1 MEDLLAARLQ
11 MAVSLGFHI
20 IFACIGMTM
29 PFLMAVA
36 EWKYNRTGDPIY
48 LDLTKAWSKGVAI
61 FFATGAVSGTALSFE
76 LGLLWPTFMEHAGPI
91 FGMPFSL
98 EGTAFFL
105 EAIAL
110 GLYLYGWNKVNKWA
124 HWAFGLVVGVS
135 GVMSGIFVVAANA
148 WMNSPTGF
156 DWVNG
161 QAINVDPIA
170 AMFNPA
176 WFSQAQHMIMASFVA
191 TSFAVAGIHAFLLMK
206 NPGNELHKKALMIAM
221 IFAAVSGLLQPISGD
236 ISAKF
241 VAENQPIKFAAMES
255 HFNTSRNAPIIIG
268 GIPNVKERKVEYGIE
283 VPGVL
288 SFLAFNDF
296 NAEVKGLTEF
306 PEDEWPPLAIV
317 HISFQIMVG
326 IGVILA
332 IVSLLYLFF
341 LWRKKEQIIKK
352 WFLKILFLCT
362 PMGFIAVE
370 AGWIVTEVGRQPWI
384 IYGIMKTKDSLTSM
398 PGLTYTFIIFV
409 LLYLLL
415 SFIVTWLMI
424 RQIKAL
430 HIKYYNN
437 A

>member
-36 EWKYNRTGDPIY
+36 EWKYNRTGNPVY

-98 EGTAFFL
+98 EGTAFFF

-110 GLYLYGWNKVNKWA
+110 GLYLYGWKRLNKWT
-124 HWAFGLVVGVS
+124 HWGFGIVVGIS
-135 GVMSGIFVVAANA
+135 GVMSGIFVVAANS

-156 DWVNG
+156 EWVNG

-176 WFSQAQHMIMASFVA
+176 WFQQAQHMIMASFVA
-191 TSFAVAGIHAFLLMK
+191 TSFAVAGLHAFLLMK
-206 NPGNELHKKALMIAM
+206 NPGNELHKKALKIAM
-221 IFAAVSGLLQPISGD
+221 IFAAVSGILQPISGD

-241 VAENQPIKFAAMES
+241 VAEHQPIKFAAMES
-255 HFNTSRNAPIIIG
+255 HFYTSKNAPIIIG
-268 GIPNVKERKVEYGIE
+268 GIPNIKEKKVKYGIE
-283 VPGVL
+283 IPGAL

-296 NAEVKGLTEF
+296 GAEVKGLTEF
-306 PEDEWPPLAIV
+306 PEDEWPPIAIV
-317 HISFQIMVG
+317 HIAFQIMVG
-326 IGVILA
+326 IGSILA
-332 IVSLLYLFF
+332 IVGIMYLFL
-341 LWRKKEQIIKK
+341 LWRKKDIYKK
-352 WFLKILFLCT
+352 WFLKVLFLCT
-362 PMGFIAVE
+362 PLGFIAVE
-370 AGWIVTEVGRQPWI
+370 AGWTVTEVGRQPWI

-398 PGLTYTFIIFV
+398 PGLTVTFVIFIII
-409 LLYLLL
+409 YLLL
-415 SFIVTWLMI
+415 SFIVTWLMS

-430 HIKYYNN
+430 HNKYSNN

>member
-341 LWRKKEQIIKK
+341 LWRKKEQIFKK

>member
-29 PFLMAVA
+29 PFLMAVS

-124 HWAFGLVVGVS
+124 HWGFGIVVGIS

-156 DWVNG
+156 DWVDG

-191 TSFAVAGIHAFLLMK
+191 TSFAVAGIHAYLLMK
-206 NPGNELHKKALMIAM
+206 NPGNELHKKALKIAM
-221 IFAAVSGLLQPISGD
+221 IFAAVSAILQPISGD

-241 VAENQPIKFAAMES
+241 VAEYQPIKFAAMES
-255 HFNTSRNAPIIIG
+255 HFETSRNAPIIIG
-268 GIPNVKERKVEYGIE
+268 GIPNKEERKIEYGIE
-283 VPGVL
+283 IPGAL

-296 NAEVKGLTEF
+296 NAEVKGLNEF

-317 HISFQIMVG
+317 HISFQVMVG
-326 IGVILA
+326 IGMILA
-332 IVSLLYLFF
+332 AVGLIYLFF
-341 LWRKKEQIIKK
+341 LWRKKEQIFKK
-352 WFLKILFLCT
+352 WFLKILFICT
-362 PMGFIAVE
+362 PLGFIAVE

-398 PGLTYTFIIFV
+398 PGLTYTFILFV

-415 SFIVTWLMI
+415 AFIVTWLMA

-430 HIKYYNN
+430 HYKYSDN